1 MATIEPCDSI
11 GSPAQPQEVTVV
23 SCIVHTDE
31 TDADFRRVK
40 IPAHVPLFVRQKDGK
55 PMMSNGVAHVELLGE
70 AEHFIGIS
78 LDTFVANAGQESSN
92 FISVGIA
99 GAVTVA
105 TPNAL
110 FNVDI
115 TPYRSSNGTITPYL
129 GKYVGLASVRAKK
142 MRYEDTTCKVTT
154 ASRGA
159 QYPIGKHLGHIDP
172 VFDGIRVFLR
182 SVPETGSLVNSPATG
197 SDLGESDSAAAE
209 SAPAAAKPAKS
220 APKPARRAPA
230 PAPARESMFV
240 DPNEEDRMDAEE
252 DRMGKKRP
260 AAGGGAGPSKSR
272 PKKKDA

>member
-1 MATIEPCDSI
+1 MATPEPCDSI

-23 SCIVHTDE
+23 SCIVHTDK

-40 IPAHVPLFVRQKDGK
+40 IPAHVPLFVRQNRDGK
-55 PMMSNGVAHVELLGE
+55 PMMSNGVAHVQLLGE
-70 AEHFIGIS
+70 AQHFIGIS

-110 FNVDI
+110 F
-115 TPYRSSNGTITPYL
+115 TPTTGTLPYL
-129 GKYVGLASVRAKK
+129 GKYVGLEQRAAE

-154 ASRGA
+154 ANKRN

-182 SVPETGSLVNSPATG
+182 SVPQTGDPVRFLTTG

-230 PAPARESMFV
+230 PAPARKSMFT
-240 DPNEEDRMDAEE
+240 DPTEEDQMDAEE